1 MEFVVIAYT
10 LFGFMAATLIFGYFG
25 RKNDFKQKRID
36 YIEDLKKNPLFSEL
50 EVSFLKRSLSK
61 ASVKFNKFIS
71 ETLSKNK
78 SAAAT
83 KKPVNKT
90 LERQLR
96 LAGIFIDPQ
105 EFSIIKLVAVFAAL
119 ILFTILS
126 FISGVRAEFKLLI
139 ILVGMIVGFIAPT
152 MYLRMRV
159 TSHQQKIRDQLPNAL
174 DLLGVCIEAGLSFD
188 MSLVK
193 VSEKMKGPFIDELMI
208 IHREMQMGKQR
219 RDALQDL
226 SDNTDIQELKTFTA
240 ALVQAEQLGIPI
252 INVMRIQSVQLRQ
265 TRKQIAQ
272 EKGMKAPIKM
282 MIPMVGLVFPVVLII
297 LMGPT
302 VNTMIETFIKK

>member
-1 MEFVVIAYT
+1 MEFMVIAYT

-25 RKNDFKQKRID
+25 RKSDFKQKRID

-50 EVSFLKRSLSK
+50 EVSFLKRALSK
-61 ASVKFNKFIS
+61 ASAKVGKFVTQ
-71 ETLSKNK
+71 TLSKNK
-78 SAAAT
+78 SDAVQ

-105 EFSIIKLVAVFAAL
+105 EFTIIKLAAVFAAL
-119 ILFTILS
+119 ILFAILA

-139 ILVGMIVGFIAPT
+139 ILVGMIAGFIAPT
-152 MYLRMRV
+152 MFLRMRV
-159 TSHQQKIRDQLPNAL
+159 KSHQQKIRDQLPNAL

-193 VSEKMKGPFIDELMI
+193 VAEKMKGPFIDELMI
-208 IHREMQMGKQR
+208 IQREMQMGKQR
-219 RDALQDL
+219 REALQDL

-302 VNTMIETFIKK
+302 VNTMIETFFKK